1 MTARILVVDDLE
13 PNVKL
18 LEAKLS
24 AEYFD
29 VITAMN
35 GPDAIEAARAEQ
47 PDIVL
52 LDVMM
57 PGMDGYEVCR
67 RLKADPETSHIP
79 VVMVTA
85 LDQQSDRVAGL
96 EAGADDFLTK
106 PVEDLALFA
115 RVRGLSR
122 LKIMTDELRRR
133 FETGQEFGLLAD
145 VEKKQDGEQ
154 RRGSAA
160 IITDD
165 RTEFESIARMLAD
178 EFDVIAYHQL
188 DPHLSS
194 LRAGGHDVIVL
205 DLAMESADSLRLVSQ
220 LRSFEDSRF
229 TPVLGLVRQ
238 GDLRRLVRALD
249 MGVND
254 YISRPV
260 DGNELIARMRTQ
272 FRRMQ
277 SLEAMRSAYQ
287 KSLEMAV
294 TDPLTGLHNRRYL
307 MTQLEGLMAEARQE
321 DSALSVLVIDI
332 DHFKA
337 INDEYGHDAGDD
349 ALREFG
355 RALSST
361 VRGVDLACRY
371 GGEEFVVA
379 MPRTRAEAAMEA
391 AERLRGNLAG
401 VRVKTPD
408 GAEPIQFT
416 VSIGIATAE
425 EGAEQ
430 KPADLITKADQAL
443 LAAKRN
449 GRNRVEVAGPTAEGA
464 AA

>member
-67 RLKADPETSHIP
+67 RLKADAETSHIP

-145 VEKKQDGEQ
+145 VAKAQEQ
-154 RRGSAA
+154 EPRRGSAA

-165 RTEFESIARMLAD
+165 LTEVESLTAMLAD
-178 EFDVIAYHQL
+178 EFDVVAYHEL

-194 LRAGGHDVIVL
+194 LRSGGHDVIVL
-205 DLAMESADSLRLVSQ
+205 DLSMETADSLRLVSQ

-307 MTQLEGLMAEARQE
+307 MTQLDGLIAEARQE
-321 DSALSVLVIDI
+321 ESALSVLVIDI

-337 INDEYGHDAGDD
+337 INDDYGHDAGDD

-379 MPRTRAEAAMEA
+379 MPRTRSEAALEA
-391 AERLRGNLAG
+391 AERLRANLAG
-401 VRVKTPD
+401 VRVNT
-408 GAEPIQFT
+408 GEGGEMLQFT

-425 EGAEQ
+425 EGGAQ
-430 KPADLITKADQAL
+430 TPADLITKADQAL
-443 LAAKRN
+443 LSAKRN
-449 GRNRVEVAGPTAEGA
+449 GRNRVEVAGASAEGA

>member
-1 MTARILVVDDLE
+1 
-13 PNVKL
+13 
-18 LEAKLS
+18 
-24 AEYFD
+24 
-29 VITAMN
+29 
-35 GPDAIEAARAEQ
+35 
-47 PDIVL
+47 
-52 LDVMM
+52 
-57 PGMDGYEVCR
+57 CR

-133 FETGQEFGLLAD
+133 FETGQDFGLLEHVASED
-145 VEKKQDGEQ
+145 EPT
-154 RRGSAA
+154 RRGSVAVVA
-160 IITDD
+160 DD
-165 RTEFESIARMLAD
+165 LFEFEALETVLSA
-178 EFDVIAYHQL
+178 EFDLTSYQEL

-194 LRAGGHDVIVL
+194 LRGGGHDVIIL
-205 DLAMESADSLRLVSQ
+205 DLGLESADSLRLVSQ

-229 TPVLGLVRQ
+229 TPVLGLVRD

-254 YISRPV
+254 YIARPI
-260 DGNELIARMRTQ
+260 DGNELVARMRTQ
-272 FRRMQ
+272 FRRTQ
-277 SLEAMRSAYQ
+277 SLEQMRAAYH

-307 MTQLEGLMAEARQE
+307 STQMEGLVAEAKKE
-321 DSALSVLVIDI
+321 GSDLSVLVIDI

-337 INDEYGHDAGDD
+337 INDEHGHDAGDEV
-349 ALREFG
+349 LRVFG
-355 RALSST
+355 RSLAAS

-379 MPRTRAEAAMEA
+379 MPRTNKEAALIA
-391 AERLRGNLAG
+391 AERFRADAEAL
-401 VRVKTPD
+401 RVKHDD
-408 GAEPIQFT
+408 GEPIRFT
-416 VSIGIATAE
+416 ISVGVASVAPVEDEIDAR
-425 EGAEQ
+425 GASVV
-430 KPADLITKADQAL
+430 TRADQAL
-443 LAAKRN
+443 LAAKRS
-449 GRNRVEVAGPTAEGA
+449 GRNKYVFADNKSEGEA
-464 AA
+464 A